1 MARLFTLE
9 EARSI
14 LPSVRQ
20 IVTALQEAKHA
31 LDRQM
36 AALEALM
43 ERSGANG
50 HGEASQTEARKG
62 TEVAAERVDRLIQEL
77 IDLGVEMKG
86 IEQGLVD
93 FPSMREGRIVYLCWR
108 LGEDD
113 ISYWHE
119 VDAGFAGR
127 QPL

>member
-20 IVTALQEAKHA
+20 LVTALQEAKRA

-36 AALEALM
+36 AALESLM

-62 TEVAAERVDRLIQEL
+62 AEVAAERLDRLIQEL

-86 IEQGLVD
+86 IEEGLVD
-93 FPSMREGRIVYLCWR
+93 FPSKREGRTVYLCWR
-108 LGEDD
+108 LGEED